1 MGGRGK
7 KMCPH
12 RPRCPS
18 GTPTWHCGTRTA
30 IEQAVAQQRL
40 TPFEGRRLLALYHVP
55 VSTPSR
61 VYAGER
67 PVTGKTET
75 LW

>member
-1 MGGRGK
+1 M
-7 KMCPH
+7 
-12 RPRCPS
+12 
-18 GTPTWHCGTRTA
+18 T
-30 IEQAVAQQRL
+30 QQ
-40 TPFEGRRLLALYHVP
+40 TVTQTEGRRLLALYQVP

>member
-1 MGGRGK
+1 M
-7 KMCPH
+7 
-12 RPRCPS
+12 
-18 GTPTWHCGTRTA
+18 T
-30 IEQAVAQQRL
+30 QQTL
-40 TPFEGRRLLALYHVP
+40 TQTEGRRLLALYQVP

-67 PVTGKTET
+67 PAEKKTEK